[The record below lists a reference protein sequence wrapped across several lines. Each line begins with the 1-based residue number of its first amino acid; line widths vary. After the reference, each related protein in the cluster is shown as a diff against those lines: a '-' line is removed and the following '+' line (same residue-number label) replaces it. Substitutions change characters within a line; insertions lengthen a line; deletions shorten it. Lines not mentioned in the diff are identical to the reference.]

1 MGPARPDRRRRRV
14 DSGVLAEPE
23 YRKLFVGQAVSVVGT
38 IFTTVALP
46 FAVLDLGGSAT
57 DIGLV
62 AAANLVPLLVFLLV
76 GGVWADRLPR
86 QRVMLVADLCRAAL
100 QVVAAALLVTGV
112 AHIWHLALLQIAL
125 GTCEAFFRPAFTGLV
140 PQTVSPE
147 RLQQANGLLSVVN
160 NVALTAG
167 AALGG
172 VLVAAVGAGWAIGLD
187 GITFVV
193 SAAFL
198 WRLRPRPAA
207 AAASAGSSFARDL
220 AAGWREFVSH
230 TWLWA
235 MVAGASAFLFFIDAP
250 ASVLGPVV
258 AKASYNG
265 PSTFGFIMA
274 AMGLGQVTG
283 SVTAMRWRP
292 ARPLLIVAAGMSLAA
307 IPLALLAV
315 RAPVTSLLVAFAV
328 MGVEWGLFDTF
339 WVTSVQQHVAP
350 EALSRVSSYDYVG
363 SLAFFPAGLVLAGP
377 LSRLL
382 GVSGVLWLGAAM
394 AVVISV
400 AQLLVRDVRRLT
412 WREQGSASGPGPGAG
427 SGPRPERSVSAND
440 RDGD

>member
-1 MGPARPDRRRRRV
+1 MALEQATRRAAF
-14 DSGVLAEPE
+14 GVLGEPE

-100 QVVAAALLVTGV
+100 QVVAATLLVSGT
-112 AHIWHLALLQIAL
+112 AHIWHLVLLQIAL
-125 GTCEAFFRPAFTGLV
+125 GTCEAFFRPAHTGLV

-147 RLQQANGLLSVVN
+147 RLQQANGLLSVAN
-160 NVALTAG
+160 NVSLTVG

-172 VLVAAVGAGWAIGLD
+172 VIVAAVGAGWAIGLD
-187 GITFVV
+187 GLTFLV

-198 WRLRPRPAA
+198 WRQRPRPPPPAA
-207 AAASAGSSFARDL
+207 APPSDPGFARDL

-230 TWLWA
+230 TWLWV
-235 MVAGASAFLFFIDAP
+235 MVAGASAFLFFVDAP
-250 ASVLGPVV
+250 AGVLGPVV

-274 AMGLGQVTG
+274 AMGLGQITG
-283 SVTAMRWRP
+283 SLAAMRWRP
-292 ARPLLIVAAGMSLAA
+292 ERPLLVVAAGMSFTA

-315 RAPVTSLLVAFAV
+315 RAPVAPLFVAFAV
-328 MGVEWGLFDTF
+328 MGIEWGLFDTF
-339 WVTSVQQHVAP
+339 WVTCVQQHVAP
-350 EALSRVSSYDYVG
+350 DALSRVSSYDYLG
-363 SLAFFPAGLVLAGP
+363 SLAFYPAGLVLAGP
-377 LSRLL
+377 LSRVL
-382 GVSGVLWLGAAM
+382 GISGVLWLGAAM

-400 AQLLVRDVRRLT
+400 GQLLVRDVRRLT
-412 WREQGSASGPGPGAG
+412 WRTPA
-427 SGPRPERSVSAND
+427 PERGDEPALPAADSAD
-440 RDGD
+440 A